1 METIMTPPATGVE
14 YPIFTH
20 VQYYH
25 YEAPSGFNFD
35 ANRDTD
41 AIVDDVSSK
50 SYNLKTKANKLV
62 EYFRA

>member
-1 METIMTPPATGVE
+1 METIMIPPTVGVE

-41 AIVDDVSSK
+41 TIVDDINSK
-50 SYNLKTKANKLV
+50 SFNLIDKANKLV
-62 EYFRA
+62 

>member
-1 METIMTPPATGVE
+1 MIPPAAGVE

-41 AIVDDVSSK
+41 AIVDDVNSK
-50 SYNLKTKANKLV
+50 SYNL
-62 EYFRA
+62 